1 MHMRPVIAFNL
12 NGTLLDPSGLD
23 PLFAEFFGDAAL
35 RRTWFLQVEKL
46 LLLSAATTV
55 YHDFD
60 SITQAALGLVEAE
73 TRQLSSDENERF
85 KEAVLHLAAF
95 SEVEEGLKRLRD
107 HFTLAVLTNSTLKG
121 ATRQISNVGLTRYFA
136 HVHSADEVQHFKPAP
151 EPYRMLAR
159 KLGVA
164 VGEITLVAAHAW
176 DIAGAAWA
184 GCQTAFIRRPGQY
197 LSEVSPTPNI
207 VANDLVDLAA
217 QLQTRAEAA

>member
-1 MHMRPVIAFNL
+1 MRPVIAFNL

-23 PLFAEFFGDAAL
+23 PLFSEFFGDASL
-35 RRTWFLQVEKL
+35 RRSWFLQVEKL

-60 SITQAALGLVEAE
+60 SITQAALGVIEAD
-73 TRQLSSDENERF
+73 TRQLTSEEKERF
-85 KEAVLHLAAF
+85 NEAMLHLPAF
-95 SEVEEGLKRLRD
+95 PDVEDGLKRLRD
-107 HFTLAVLTNSTLKG
+107 DFTLVVLTNSTLKG
-121 ATRQISNVGLTRYFA
+121 AMRQISNAGLTRYFA

-151 EPYRMLAR
+151 EPYRMLAQ

-184 GCQTAFIRRPGQY
+184 GCRTAFIRRPGQY
-197 LSEVSPTPNI
+197 LSEVSPTPNL
-207 VANDLVDLAA
+207 VANDLLDLAS
-217 QLQTRAEAA
+217 QLRKAEAA

>member
-1 MHMRPVIAFNL
+1 MRPAIAFNL

-23 PLFAEFFGDAAL
+23 PLFSEFFADSGW

-55 YHDFD
+55 YHDFE
-60 SITQAALGLVEAE
+60 SIAQAALGLVEAE
-73 TRQLSSDENERF
+73 TRRLSSEEKARF
-85 KEAVLHLAAF
+85 KEAVLHLPAF
-95 SEVEEGLKRLRD
+95 PDVEDSLKRLRD
-107 HFTLAVLTNSTLKG
+107 DYTLVILTNSTLKG
-121 ATRQISNVGLTRYFA
+121 AMRQISNAGLTRYFA

-151 EPYRMLAR
+151 EPYRMLAQ

-164 VGEITLVAAHAW
+164 VGDITLVAAHAW

-197 LSEVSPTPNI
+197 LSEVSPTPNL
-207 VANDLVDLAA
+207 VANDLLDLAA
-217 QLQTRAEAA
+217 QLRTRAEAA